1 MQVRKK
7 KITRFREC
15 CTHSKSPLL
24 SLAWGAIHVGSKKRF
39 GLNSVKNKYYE
50 KKHQKNQRN
59 DAPFRS

>member
-1 MQVRKK
+1 
-7 KITRFREC
+7 
-15 CTHSKSPLL
+15 
-24 SLAWGAIHVGSKKRF
+24 VGSKKRF